1 MQITVVITISAILS
15 AIPSVLPL
23 RYCLSYMEN
32 ICFPCD
38 DKDGFCD
45 EIANEVLI
53 IRAARHEIVNYTSY
67 VNSSV
72 KIIEENHV
80 MTYYSCPNQLEPYF
94 QVNPINYYP
103 LERKLNFT
111 TIKTMPY
118 VAEIDSKNV
127 FQACLNTY
135 CSKIRNNQLKCHG
148 YLSKSLLYS
157 FDSVV
162 TPECIQNITS
172 VRITSDHR
180 LDVERSRHFFHN
192 AYNLVFLRF
201 DVKEVISVRCNVF
214 QNLKNLREIQ
224 LVLRT
229 IQYDKYK
236 CLFRFNP
243 GLVKVEVNDKWIWN
257 QCLIEDRDEKIGV
270 DYSGIIICI
279 IVAVI
284 VCTLIGYSLNR
295 LYKKYSTNIENDHYI
310 DHHMCRVYMGNSAVS
325 L

>member
-1 MQITVVITISAILS
+1 MKCRIELIQYQEILVMKIMIFFMLTILS
-15 AIPSVLPL
+15 FIPTTNQLH
-23 RYCLSYMEN
+23 YCVHYGRE
-32 ICFPCD
+32 ICFPCDD

-45 EIANEVLI
+45 EIANEVPI

-80 MTYYSCPNQLEPYF
+80 MTYYACPNQLEPYF

-118 VAEIDSKNV
+118 VAEIDSKNA

-243 GLVKVEVNDKWIWN
+243 GLVKVEVNEKWIWN
-257 QCLIEDRDEKIGV
+257 PCFFIDDHIGEDTFLIVILLITVLILCLLLLV
-270 DYSGIIICI
+270 N
-279 IVAVI
+279 V
-284 VCTLIGYSLNR
+284 LI
-295 LYKKYSTNIENDHYI
+295 
-310 DHHMCRVYMGNSAVS
+310 
-325 L
+325 